1 MPTPNQ
7 NIELIIANEAD
18 KVYLSRIED
27 IDDDHLVVAA
37 PMENGVLVAVRQ
49 ETSVLISYKRVGP
62 VAEGRYQASGIIK
75 RRFRQENVPVLL
87 IRLTSD
93 WKKNQQ
99 RDFVRVNV
107 LLEGIYNGLN
117 ECIVKDLSGGG
128 LLFAA
133 EEELEVGSV
142 VFIDLKLDQN
152 VIRLHGNIVRAVPKE
167 SGYEYGMSFI
177 NLDEQ
182 TRQLI
187 IQFVYKRQ
195 IEIHRKV
202 KNQNS

>member
-37 PMENGVLVAVRQ
+37 PMENGVLVAVRP

-93 WKKNQQ
+93 WKKPAEGFCTRQC
-99 RDFVRVNV
+99 FVR
-107 LLEGIYNGLN
+107 GIYNGLN
-117 ECIVKDLSGGG
+117 DCIVKDLSGGG